1 MPNDCKTLFLLL
13 WRLHQTGKSSGSVY
27 FFPGVSP
34 VYLKTTHSH
43 SLQLMSFV
51 GGWMGNW
58 LHTKVIK
65 AYWSRH
71 LLSILRPTSFIL
83 VLRRDAAACLVSQVI
98 FCCQSFT
105 CHTQFLHFCKSRRWW
120 LMRIRCTTTESKLSA
135 VPGLLWLSLLVI
147 LIDHLLFMRFYYPNG
162 CDRHCTPTCTGRDKE
177 QKNNNNKD
185 SRGRVADLW
194 ALWQPPL
201 YVWP

>member
-1 MPNDCKTLFLLL
+1 MPNDCKTLLL

-27 FFPGVSP
+27 FFPVVGISP

-43 SLQLMSFV
+43 SLQLMSFVV

-83 VLRRDAAACLVSQVI
+83 VLRRDAAGLP
-98 FCCQSFT
+98 CQPS
-105 CHTQFLHFCKSRRWW
+105 H
-120 LMRIRCTTTESKLSA
+120 
-135 VPGLLWLSLLVI
+135 LLLLV
-147 LIDHLLFMRFYYPNG
+147 FYVPHAIFTFLQESSVVNADSVYH
-162 CDRHCTPTCTGRDKE
+162 DRKQIKCCARTPLAV
-177 QKNNNNKD
+177 
-185 SRGRVADLW
+185 VAGYTD
-194 ALWQPPL
+194 
-201 YVWP
+201 